1 MRRLSRPFRPS
12 DSTRVSNSQFR
23 RVTTFD
29 VLVDGQPVAVRAEDG
44 ESLCLVRE
52 GNAVYAMVDR
62 CPHRD
67 FHLSG
72 GDVVE
77 PGVIECPWHG
87 ARFDCRTGA
96 VLQGPATDDLITYPV
111 RLEGNVVYVGP
122 RILEK
127 T

>member
-1 MRRLSRPFRPS
+1 MSHS
-12 DSTRVSNSQFR
+12 AFR
-23 RVTTFD
+23 RVSTLD
-29 VLVDGQPVAVRAEDG
+29 ALIEGQPVAVRADDG
-44 ESLCLVRE
+44 ERLCLVRE
-52 GNAVYAMVDR
+52 GQAVYAMVDR

-72 GDVVE
+72 GDMVD

-96 VLQGPATDDLITYPV
+96 VLQGPATDDLTVYEV

-122 RILEK
+122 RILEN

>member
-1 MRRLSRPFRPS
+1 MS
-12 DSTRVSNSQFR
+12 DSSFR
-23 RVTTFD
+23 RVTTLD

-44 ESLCLVRE
+44 ESLCLIRE
-52 GNAVYAMVDR
+52 GEAIHAIVDR

-72 GDVVE
+72 GDMVA

-96 VLQGPATDDLITYPV
+96 VLQGPATDNVTTYPV
-111 RLEGNVVYVGP
+111 RIEGNDVYVGP

>member
-1 MRRLSRPFRPS
+1 MS
-12 DSTRVSNSQFR
+12 DSPFR
-23 RVTTFD
+23 RVATLD

-52 GNAVYAMVDR
+52 GEAVYAMVDR

-111 RLEGNVVYVGP
+111 RVEGDVVYVGP